1 MLSIEKSVVLKLHK
15 SNLVQCTKTTFM
27 VDRATFT
34 DMAGLFWPIVF
45 CKWCFAAL
53 SFITWWTMHAILGFF
68 CNLSTTVTKC
78 MWDICLGGFT
88 WDQPVVFVL
97 CTGCPNLNWDLKT
110 KFSDLNILRLSIQV
124 FHVRK
129 ILSPWNNLGKGAFTY
144 DVRCF

>member
-1 MLSIEKSVVLKLHK
+1 MVLKLHK

-53 SFITWWTMHAILGFF
+53 SFITWWTMHAILDFF

-97 CTGCPNLNWDLKT
+97 STGCPNLYLLCLEKC
-110 KFSDLNILRLSIQV
+110 SDLLWERIVVVIKKMFWKFEAEGRDIHIECSKQ
-124 FHVRK
+124 FK
-129 ILSPWNNLGKGAFTY
+129 WN
-144 DVRCF
+144 

>member
-1 MLSIEKSVVLKLHK
+1 MLSIEKSLVLKLHK

-97 CTGCPNLNWDLKT
+97 STGCPNLHIFNL
-110 KFSDLNILRLSIQV
+110 FSKMFWLT
-124 FHVRK
+124 VRK
-129 ILSPWNNLGKGAFTY
+129 NWNSDQKMFWKFKAEGQ
-144 DVRCF
+144 

>member
-1 MLSIEKSVVLKLHK
+1 MHQNNIYGRPCNIYQHGWTFLAYCFLQMMLCCAVFYNMMNYACYI
-15 SNLVQCTKTTFM
+15 
-27 VDRATFT
+27 
-34 DMAGLFWPIVF
+34 GL
-45 CKWCFAAL
+45 
-53 SFITWWTMHAILGFF
+53 F

-97 CTGCPNLNWDLKT
+97 STGCLNLNWDLKT

-129 ILSPWNNLGKGAFTY
+129 ISLKQWQICIQNMTSKSFRVSLTY
-144 DVRCF
+144 LLIY